1 MRNPIGYIEDMIKSF
16 SHKGLENFFYDDI
29 KKGIQPK
36 HADRIACI
44 LDRLDATNVIGD
56 MNYPG
61 SGLHLLKGKK
71 KGKWAVKVSGS
82 WRIVFKFGKGDAYE
96 VDYEDYH

>member
-1 MRNPIGYIEDMIKSF
+1 MIQSF
-16 SHKGLENFFYDDI
+16 RHKGLEDFFYDGV

-36 HADRIACI
+36 HAAKLGLI
-44 LDRLDATNVIGD
+44 LDRLDAASEIGD

-61 SGLHLLKGKK
+61 ADLHLLEPKK
-71 KGKWAVKVSGS
+71 AGRWAVKVSGN
-82 WRIVFKFGKGDAYE
+82 WRITFRFEDGNAYE